1 MLCTTAYTV
10 PHVVMPSLFF
20 PIPSCQLSLPNSFSP
35 VYSSQ
40 FLLPN
45 YLFLNPVFCVPSS
58 QPHVPNDMSFR
69 VTNMLLPIIGSQSLV
84 SSSSFPESRPQS
96 LLPTPMFPICS
107 SQACLYRHLLSPS
120 TIARTTAQ
128 ILQMHQ
134 GYSDLMKGL
143 VEKLTQD
150 HTTSVGIT
158 DSAFVQ
164 PLPAPAEG
172 QPAGAAPPHLK
183 SHADLRYAVALL
195 LLAAE
200 ALPEQDVEFT
210 VCRLLFNQAIASCTF
225 QQLQLNYGVLS
236 TLTSQLELR
245 QLCRCC
251 IHLLVV

>member
-1 MLCTTAYTV
+1 
-10 PHVVMPSLFF
+10 MPSLFF
-20 PIPSCQLSLPNSFSP
+20 PTPSSQFILPNSFST

-45 YLFLNPVFCVPSS
+45 SLFPIPSS
-58 QPHVPNDMSFR
+58 LS
-69 VTNMLLPIIGSQSLV
+69 LLPSPMFPMIYHSESPTCYSQSLV
-84 SSSSFPESRPQS
+84 PSPLFPVPFPKSRPQP
-96 LLPTPMFPICS
+96 LLPTPMFPVCS
-107 SQACLYRHLLSPS
+107 SQACLYRHLLCLTLSPS
-120 TIARTTAQ
+120 ARTSAH

-164 PLPAPAEG
+164 LSPAPAGG
-172 QPAGAAPPHLK
+172 QPAGAALPHLK

-225 QQLQLNYGVLS
+225 QQLQLNYGGVEHS
-236 TLTSQLELR
+236 DEPA
-245 QLCRCC
+245 
-251 IHLLVV
+251 